1 MIVANKRYLD
11 NEEEVYPDMETF
23 FNKKNQY
30 YQKCRVYGV
39 CTAYEALQKECADI
53 AELFK
58 NRYPDNN
65 CYYDVSKIGDGMYI
79 VEENHKTSESG
90 FHHCYYPYVEG
101 YPAVFT
107 EYNTFEDAILAALAL
122 KLNGYRSC
130 LNDNRVYFAK
140 QILSARRCNNG

>member
-1 MIVANKRYLD
+1 MIVADKKHIDKEKEL
-11 NEEEVYPDMETF
+11 YPDMVVFAEKRQSF
-23 FNKKNQY
+23 IA
-30 YQKCRVYGV
+30 KCVVYNSYLNWG
-39 CTAYEALQKECADI
+39 ALQKECNDI

-58 NRYPDNN
+58 NRYPDNCN
-65 CYYDVSKIGDGMYI
+65 FYNVSKIG
-79 VEENHKTSESG
+79 EENHKTSESG

-107 EYNTFEDAILAALAL
+107 EYNTFEDAVLAALAL

-130 LNDNRVYFAK
+130 LEDNRVYFAK

>member
-1 MIVANKRYLD
+1 MCGI
-11 NEEEVYPDMETF
+11 EVCDLYRKSRGNPSLSE
-23 FNKKNQY
+23 
-30 YQKCRVYGV
+30 YGFIP
-39 CTAYEALQKECADI
+39 YDI
-53 AELFK
+53 SEDDSLF
-58 NRYPDNN
+58 
-65 CYYDVSKIGDGMYI
+65 V

-90 FHHCYYPYVEG
+90 SHHCYYPYVEG

-107 EYNTFEDAILAALAL
+107 EYNTFEDAVLAALAL